1 MHVIAAKAVT
11 FYETMQ
17 PKFVDYQRATLDNA
31 LTMANELKSL
41 NMCLV
46 SGGTDT
52 HLMLINLTQTGIT
65 GKEAEEALSR
75 AGIVANRDRIPFDPL
90 PALKT
95 SGIRLGTP
103 AVTTRG
109 FGKEEMKHLAS
120 LIVKVITDINNR
132 ALQDQTRDEVKQIY
146 SHFPIPGIDS

>member
-11 FYETMQ
+11 FYEAMQ
-17 PKFVDYQRATLDNA
+17 PEFVNYQRSTLDNA
-31 LTMANELKSL
+31 LTLANELKNL
-41 NMCLV
+41 GMCLV

-52 HLMLINLTQTGIT
+52 HLMLISLTRTGIT
-65 GKEAEEALSR
+65 GKEAEEALGR
-75 AGIVANRDRIPFDPL
+75 VGIVANRDGIPFDPL

-109 FGKEEMKHLAS
+109 FGKEEMKQIAS
-120 LIVKVITDINNR
+120 LIVRVITNPGNLDIENQVR
-132 ALQDQTRDEVKQIY
+132 QEVSRIC
-146 SHFPIPGIDS
+146 SRFPVPGIES